1 MSNLILRPK
10 TIHHPF
16 TLYGRMKSLLVLTQQ
31 DLVEW
36 ELTFD
41 SIPDPIAIIDRDHR
55 LVRVNKAMAAKL
67 GLSKDDCVGRICYEC
82 IHGTNS
88 PPAFCPHAKS
98 LCDGEVHSSQV
109 TEEKTL
115 GGCFEVTTTPIKD
128 QQGNVSGSVHIAR
141 DVTLARQAANQ
152 LAELNKK
159 LNLLSSVTRHDILN
173 QLMVLSGNLGLLKTL
188 ESRDERLTH
197 ISKMERAISTI
208 RHEIE
213 FTKDYERLGRAEP
226 IWHDVESV
234 VRAALSK
241 KDLADI
247 EVRTEL
253 RGLEILADAMLEK
266 VFHNLLDNTTRHG
279 GKVSQIWINAEKKPD
294 GVAIVYEDDGV
305 GIPSDE
311 KEKIFLKGF
320 GKNTGYGLFLSREIL
335 NITDLRISEKGVQGK
350 GARFELF
357 VPENRAR
364 WP

>member
-1 MSNLILRPK
+1 
-10 TIHHPF
+10 
-16 TLYGRMKSLLVLTQQ
+16 MKSPLVLIHQ
-31 DLVEW
+31 DLMEW

-41 SIPDPIAIIDRDHR
+41 AIPDPIAIIDRNHR

-67 GLSKDDCVGRICYEC
+67 GLSKDDCIGRLCYEC
-82 IHGTNS
+82 VHGTDA
-88 PPAFCPHAKS
+88 PPGFCPHEKS
-98 LCDGEVHSSQV
+98 LCDGEVHSSQI
-109 TEEKTL
+109 TEEEIL
-115 GGCFEVTTTPIKD
+115 AGCFEITTTPIKD
-128 QQGNVSGSVHIAR
+128 QQGNVCGTVHVAR
-141 DVTLARQAANQ
+141 DVTLARQTAIQ

-188 ESRDERLTH
+188 ESRDERLAH

-234 VRAALSK
+234 VRAAISK

-247 EVRTEL
+247 EVRMEP
-253 RGLEILADAMLEK
+253 RGLEILADPMLEK
-266 VFHNLLDNTTRHG
+266 VFYNLLDNTMRHG
-279 GKVSQIWINAEKKPD
+279 GTVSQIWLSVEKRPD

-305 GIPSDE
+305 GIPFDE

-335 NITDLRISEKGVQGK
+335 NITDLKISEKGVQGK

>member
-1 MSNLILRPK
+1 MN
-10 TIHHPF
+10 
-16 TLYGRMKSLLVLTQQ
+16 RMKSPLVLTQQ

-41 SIPDPIAIIDRDHR
+41 SIPDPIAIIDRNHR
-55 LVRVNKAMAAKL
+55 LVRANKAMAAKL

-82 IHGTNS
+82 IHGMNS

-141 DVTLARQAANQ
+141 DVTLARQTANQ

-188 ESRDERLTH
+188 EINDERLAH
-197 ISKMERAISTI
+197 IVKMERAISTI

-213 FTKDYERLGRAEP
+213 FTKDYERLGRAAP

-241 KDLADI
+241 KDLANI
-247 EVRTEL
+247 KVRTEL

-294 GVAIVYEDDGV
+294 GGAIVYEDDGV
-305 GIPSDE
+305 GIPSEE

-335 NITDLRISEKGVQGK
+335 SITDLRLSEKGIQGK
-350 GARFELF
+350 GARFEMF
-357 VPENRAR
+357 FPENRAR